1 MSINYKHQ
9 DGIAIIEFDDGKAN
23 ALSIEAF
30 TLINQALDKAA
41 NDKAVAII
49 TGKQGIFSAGF
60 DLNELVKSPES
71 SVALLRA
78 GAALCVRLLS
88 FPFPV
93 IAACSGHAYPMGAFI
108 LMCVDYRIGIKGPY
122 SLGMNEVRIN
132 LTVPQFAIEV
142 ARGRLNPA
150 HFNRT
155 AITGELFDPETA
167 IAAGILDELVD
178 SSSLIERACSKAE
191 ELKQI
196 NFSHH
201 HATKLR
207 VRSSLIHTITAAAEE
222 ELTIENS
229 RIILGQV

>member
-23 ALSIEAF
+23 ALSIEVF
-30 TLINQALDKAA
+30 NLINQALDKAA
-41 NDKAVAII
+41 DDKAVTII
-49 TGKQGIFSAGF
+49 TGRQGIFSAGF
-60 DLNELVKSPES
+60 DLNELAKSPES
-71 SVALLRA
+71 AVAILRA
-78 GAALCVRLLS
+78 GAELCVRLLT
-88 FPFPV
+88 FPVPV

-108 LMCVDYRIGIKGPY
+108 LMSVDYRIGVEGSY

-132 LTVPQFAIEV
+132 MTVPKFAIEV
-142 ARGRLNPA
+142 ARGRLSSA

-155 AITGELFDPETA
+155 AITGELFEPETA

-178 SSSLIERACSKAE
+178 LTSLTDRALSKAE

-196 NFSHH
+196 DFSHH

-207 VRSSLIHTITAAAEE
+207 VRSSLVNTVQAAAEE
-222 ELTIENS
+222 ELTIENA
-229 RIILGQV
+229 RIILGQP